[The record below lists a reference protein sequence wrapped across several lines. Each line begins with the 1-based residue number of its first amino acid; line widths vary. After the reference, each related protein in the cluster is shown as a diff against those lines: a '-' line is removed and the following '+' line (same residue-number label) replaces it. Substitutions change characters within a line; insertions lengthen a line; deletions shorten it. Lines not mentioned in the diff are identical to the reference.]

1 MHNITFIQPQLMNTT
16 ALYSPTMQ
24 FKGGSNKLWGTIIGV
39 VAAIAIPFVAPA
51 LAGAI
56 FGSTSIV
63 SSAITGAGLGA
74 LAGAGGAAL
83 SGGDI
88 MSGALYGAAGGAA
101 AGAVG
106 AWGQGATLMGSA
118 AAPGAAAAGAAAG
131 APTQIAPGVAGAAGM
146 GSPIVGAAP
155 GAGLGTSA
163 GIGSDPTNVAGAP
176 NSVAVGGQP
185 TMMTKLTD
193 SLLNAAPQ
201 MIGQVVRQM
210 AGADQAAYL
219 AQLEA
224 EMEQFKNQDQAAYAQ
239 RQALYQQVLAE
250 ANNVDPAFQSQLEAA
265 KVARQQSK
273 QYEQVKDDLATGNL
287 SENASAAEARRY
299 AVESPL
305 DRHAAGAAA
314 FTGAEQRRAGLL
326 SQASGMIP
334 NPSSAGLQMTNSM
347 YQLAGQKADDAG
359 AGAGNLAA
367 QFLLPF
373 QAEKAKKD
381 ATQYAGLYNGAGVIQ
396 S

>member
-24 FKGGSNKLWGTIIGV
+24 FKGGKSMWGTIIGV
-39 VAAIAIPFVAPA
+39 VAAIAIPFVAPM

-74 LAGAGGAAL
+74 LAGAGGAAI

-88 MSGALYGAAGGAA
+88 MSSALYGAAGGAVG
-101 AGAVG
+101 GAVG

-118 AAPGAAAAGAAAG
+118 AAPGAAAAG

-146 GSPIVGAAP
+146 GSPIVGAAGGAAA

-163 GIGSDPTNVAGAP
+163 DIMSVPTNGAGAP
-176 NSVAVGGQP
+176 NSVTVGGQP

-239 RQALYQQVLAE
+239 RQELYLQVLAE
-250 ANNVDPAFQSQLEAA
+250 ANNIDPAFQAQLAAA

-305 DRHAAGAAA
+305 DRHAAGADA
-314 FTGAEQRRAGLL
+314 FTGAEQRRAALL

-334 NPSSAGLQMTNSM
+334 NPSDAGLKMTTSM
-347 YQLAGQKADDAG
+347 YKLAGQKADDAG

-373 QAEKAKKD
+373 QAEKIKKD
-381 ATQYAGLYNGAGVIQ
+381 AMKHAGIYNGAGVI
-396 S
+396 

>member
-1 MHNITFIQPQLMNTT
+1 
-16 ALYSPTMQ
+16 
-24 FKGGSNKLWGTIIGV
+24 
-39 VAAIAIPFVAPA
+39 
-51 LAGAI
+51 
-56 FGSTSIV
+56 
-63 SSAITGAGLGA
+63 
-74 LAGAGGAAL
+74 
-83 SGGDI
+83 
-88 MSGALYGAAGGAA
+88 
-101 AGAVG
+101 
-106 AWGQGATLMGSA
+106 
-118 AAPGAAAAGAAAG
+118 
-131 APTQIAPGVAGAAGM
+131 
-146 GSPIVGAAP
+146 
-155 GAGLGTSA
+155 
-163 GIGSDPTNVAGAP
+163 
-176 NSVAVGGQP
+176 
-185 TMMTKLTD
+185 MMTKLTD

-239 RQALYQQVLAE
+239 RQELYLQVLAE
-250 ANNVDPAFQSQLEAA
+250 ANNIDPAFQAQLAAA

-305 DRHAAGAAA
+305 GRHAAGADA
-314 FTGAEQRRAGLL
+314 FTGAEQRRAALL

-334 NPSSAGLQMTNSM
+334 DPSGAGLKMTTSM
-347 YQLAGQKADDAG
+347 YELAGQKADDAG

-373 QAEKAKKD
+373 QAEKVKKD
-381 ATQYAGLYNGAGVIQ
+381 AMKHAGIYNGAGVIQ
-396 S
+396 P

>member
-24 FKGGSNKLWGTIIGV
+24 FKGGKKLWGTIIGV
-39 VAAIAIPFVAPA
+39 VAAIAIPFVAPT

-250 ANNVDPAFQSQLEAA
+250 ANNIDPAFQAQLAAA

-314 FTGAEQRRAGLL
+314 FTGAEQSRAGLL